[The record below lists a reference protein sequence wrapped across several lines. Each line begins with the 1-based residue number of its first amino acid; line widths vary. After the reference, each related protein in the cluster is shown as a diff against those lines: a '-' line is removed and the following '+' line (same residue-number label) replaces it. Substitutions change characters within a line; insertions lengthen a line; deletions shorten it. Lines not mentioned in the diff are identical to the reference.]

1 MRRKPHIAPS
11 IGLVFALT
19 GCRGLTTTVAS
30 TPSSPPPVASAST
43 EPWYEPEIR
52 AFEAQDRALPRRADQ
67 VLFIGSSSIRK
78 WTSLEADMW
87 PVPVLN
93 RGFGGSKTPDVLAV
107 FDRAVTTHRPAVI
120 VYYCGE
126 NDLGLDGTDAHA
138 AAEGFFKFA
147 SRARELRPDVHVFY
161 ISIKPSLQRWK
172 NWPAMQRTNDLVR
185 TFCEMTP
192 GMTFVDVEGEM
203 LGADRKPDP
212 SLFVEDGLHMNAKGY
227 ERWTRAIRQQV
238 WTAWVQA
245 APCM

>member
-1 MRRKPHIAPS
+1 MHRLLHVVPLIA
-11 IGLVFALT
+11 LVFALT
-19 GCRGLTTTVAS
+19 GCRGPATTVAS
-30 TPSSPPPVASAST
+30 TPSSPPPVAPVST

-52 AFEAQDRALPRRADQ
+52 AFEAQDRAMPRRADR

-78 WTSLEADMW
+78 WTSLEADLW

-93 RGFGGSKTPDVLAV
+93 RGFGGSKTQDVLVV
-107 FDRAVTTHRPAVI
+107 FDRIVPSHRPGVI

-126 NDLGLDGTDAHA
+126 NDLGLDGADVHA
-138 AAEGFFKFA
+138 AAEGFFGFA
-147 SRARELRPDVHVFY
+147 RRARELRPDVHVFY

-172 NWPAMQRTNDLVR
+172 NWPAIQRTNDLVR

-192 GMTFVDVEGEM
+192 GMTFVDVEGAM
-203 LGADRKPDP
+203 LGADSKPDP

-238 WTAWVQA
+238 WAAWVQA
-245 APCM
+245 AP